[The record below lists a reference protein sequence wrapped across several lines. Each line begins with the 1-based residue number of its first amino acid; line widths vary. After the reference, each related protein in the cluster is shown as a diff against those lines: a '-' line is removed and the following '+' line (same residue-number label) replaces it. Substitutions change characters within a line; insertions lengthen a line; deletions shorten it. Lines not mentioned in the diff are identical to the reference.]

1 MLRKKSVAA
10 AAEAAAEAA
19 ASRGAAQDPKM
30 LSWVD
35 QSLHPISPGPDTAPA
50 PAAPED
56 RPDDLHYACLNFQG
70 VKPREDCGPTDALT
84 EYSEIKFQ

>member
-10 AAEAAAEAA
+10 AAA
-19 ASRGAAQDPKM
+19 ASSGTAQDAKRS
-30 LSWVD
+30 SWVD
-35 QSLHPISPGPDTAPA
+35 QSLDPISPGADTTLT

-70 VKPREDCGPTDALT
+70 VKPREDHGSTDALT